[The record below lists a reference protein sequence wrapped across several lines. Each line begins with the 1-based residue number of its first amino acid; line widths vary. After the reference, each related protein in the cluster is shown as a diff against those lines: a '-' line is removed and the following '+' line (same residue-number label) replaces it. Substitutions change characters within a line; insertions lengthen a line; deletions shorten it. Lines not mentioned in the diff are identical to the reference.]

1 MPRFLNTTGNAVISI
16 FICSRCRMKRASIE
30 AMPDPNFPGLVVCQQ
45 GCADEKDPYRLP
57 ARKTERIN
65 LQYPRPDVS
74 VAVDPNDLLTQPSGG
89 YILSTQQNTTTPA
102 QTGNQ
107 DTIGL
112 QP

>member
-1 MPRFLNTTGNAVISI
+1 
-16 FICSRCRMKRASIE
+16 MKRASIE

-45 GCADEKDPYRLP
+45 GCADQKDPYRQP

-74 VAVDPNDLLTQPSGG
+74 VAVDPSDILTQPDGG
-89 YILSTQQNTTTPA
+89 YIISTEQSGEVPA
-102 QTGNQ
+102 QDGNQ
-107 DTIGL
+107 QIIGL